1 MFRQQRQL
9 PNSIGVSKCFYFIK
23 VIKSLE
29 KEIEPTQR
37 KVIFKDFFCN
47 KTERKIKF
55 PTLRVF
61 L

>member
-37 KVIFKDFFCN
+37 KVIFEDFFFATRLKGKSN
-47 KTERKIKF
+47 F
-55 PTLRVF
+55 QL
-61 L
+61 

>member
-29 KEIEPTQR
+29 KEIEPNQR
-37 KVIFKDFFCN
+37 KVNFEDFFVTRLKGKSN
-47 KTERKIKF
+47 F
-55 PTLRVF
+55 QL
-61 L
+61 